1 LEAAASSIGDNLKVV
16 VFHEGIKGP
25 FRDACRRLAE
35 ARGIP
40 VIRHK
45 HLRKPETLEWVRP
58 L

>member
-1 LEAAASSIGDNLKVV
+1 LEAAASSIGDDLKAV

-45 HLRKPETLEWVRP
+45 HLRKPGTLEWVRP